1 MYWALLVFFL
11 AFFGEVMPL
20 SVLYWMQIV
29 VSNIEMERKR
39 WDDSEISSR
48 ETIAADRLEGSLI
61 VGDELVVK
69 QSTNE
74 CPSPRRHNFQESF
87 NS

>member
-1 MYWALLVFFL
+1 MYWALLVFCL